1 MKRLWFVSLLAFGLI
16 VGFGAVAAPPAHA
29 QRCGELH
36 APDYAPVVDKR
47 CRAWILQRM
56 DQVDPRYGQAG
67 WQLDDH
73 GKRYILVGNYN
84 RSSDSI
90 NKEYF
95 ELIDRALLVDNA
107 DLRVGKARPLREDR
121 VDRDLEENALGV
133 YLEQGYAESIG
144 MLPR

>member
-1 MKRLWFVSLLAFGLI
+1 MKRLRLVGLLIFGLI
-16 VGFGAVAAPPAHA
+16 AGFGSVAAPPAHA
-29 QRCGELH
+29 QGCAQLH

-56 DQVDPRYGQAG
+56 DRVDPRFSPAG
-67 WQLDDH
+67 WQIDDH

-84 RSSDSI
+84 RTSDSI

-95 ELIDRALLVDNA
+95 EIIDHALLIDGA

-121 VDRDLEENALGV
+121 IDRDLEENAVGL